1 MMATPLEV
9 DAGGN
14 IVLGEGPGLGYANSE
29 PGATFVFKE
38 ERCLIRSGSFIRWR

>member
-14 IVLGEGPGLGYANSE
+14 IVLGEEPGLGYALDQEILKSTRF
-29 PGATFVFKE
+29 G
-38 ERCLIRSGSFIRWR
+38 